1 MSAAIVK
8 LVGDKLLNGSNL
20 VSTADVLKDKLV
32 ALYFSAHWCPPCR
45 QFTPEFSRIYN
56 TLTSNNKP
64 IAVVFVSADQ
74 DTEAFNEYY
83 GEQPWYAIPYDDQDR
98 RDSLNE
104 AFGIRSIPTLV
115 VLDKEGQSITK
126 EGRSD
131 VMKLK
136 EKAVDAWEQKANKE
150 TTTTQP

>member
-8 LVGDKLLNGSNL
+8 LVGDKVLNGSNL
-20 VSTADVLKDKLV
+20 VSTAEVLKDKLV

-45 QFTPEFSRIYN
+45 QFTPEFSRIYT
-56 TLTSNNKP
+56 TLTSNNKA
-64 IAVVFVSADQ
+64 IAVVFISADQ
-74 DTEAFNEYY
+74 DAEAFNEYY
-83 GEQPWYAIPYDDQDR
+83 GEQPWYAVPYDDQDR

-115 VLDKEGQSITK
+115 VLDKEGQLITK

-136 EKAVDAWEQKANKE
+136 DKAIDNWEQKAHKE
-150 TTTTQP
+150 TAQA

>member
-1 MSAAIVK
+1 MSAAVVK

-20 VSTADVLKDKLV
+20 VSTAEVLKDKLV

-45 QFTPEFSRIYN
+45 QFTPEFSRIYT
-56 TLTSNNKP
+56 TLTSSNKP
-64 IAVVFVSADQ
+64 LAVVFVSADQ

-83 GEQPWYAIPYDDQDR
+83 GEQPWYAVPYDDQDR

-115 VLDKEGQSITK
+115 VLDKEGQLITK

-136 EKAVDAWEQKANKE
+136 EKAVDNWEQKAHKE
-150 TTTTQP
+150 TAQA